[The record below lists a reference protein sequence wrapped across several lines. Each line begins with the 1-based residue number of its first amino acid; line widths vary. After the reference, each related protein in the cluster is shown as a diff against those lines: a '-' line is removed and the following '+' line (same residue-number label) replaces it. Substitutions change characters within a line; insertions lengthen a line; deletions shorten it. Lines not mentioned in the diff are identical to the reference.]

1 MSTTTP
7 LNPPSQRYP
16 FESEIAELPPG
27 IQQAHRFAFNGL
39 LDVNQAIVALK
50 SQVDANK
57 TLINSAAATVTN
69 TNTSSETVIVTSS
82 SIGALND
89 QTGVTSYT
97 TGQGDY
103 GSYVIFSD
111 TSAIAVNLSGSGSA
125 PGIQVPWFC
134 TFINNNSG
142 LVTVTPM
149 SGTISYPGNLGA
161 ANLTIPQYFAATVV
175 FDGTNFFAVLYI
187 VPPQNTPA
195 VTHEFLTAFDST
207 SGAFSQAQPAYS
219 DLTGTPQLPNTIAPV
234 AGEYLTGYDATTGNF
249 SQSTP
254 PGISVT
260 IVTAQLT
267 PTGTQGSMVFT
278 NGILTSQ
285 VQAT

>member
-1 MSTTTP
+1 MSTAPT

-16 FESEIAELPPG
+16 FEAEIAQLPAG
-27 IQQAHRFAFNGL
+27 LQQAHRYAFNGL
-39 LDVNQAIVALK
+39 VDLNQAIVALK

-57 TLINSAAATVTN
+57 TSISNAAATVTN
-69 TNTSSETVIVTSS
+69 TNTSSETVIVSPSS
-82 SIGALND
+82 VGTFND
-89 QTGVTSYT
+89 QSGNTSYT
-97 TGQGDY
+97 TGQVDAGAF
-103 GSYVIFSD
+103 ILFSD
-111 TSAIAVNLSGSGSA
+111 ASPIAVTLGSS
-125 PGIQVPWFC
+125 PTIQLPFYC
-134 TFINNNSG
+134 TLINEGVG
-142 LVTVTPM
+142 LITVTP
-149 SGTISYPGNLGA
+149 SIGLISYPGNLGA
-161 ANLTIPQYFAATVV
+161 ANMTIPQFFAATIAY
-175 FDGTNFFAVLYI
+175 DGSNYFAVLYC

-195 VTHEFLTAFDST
+195 VAHQFLTAFNST